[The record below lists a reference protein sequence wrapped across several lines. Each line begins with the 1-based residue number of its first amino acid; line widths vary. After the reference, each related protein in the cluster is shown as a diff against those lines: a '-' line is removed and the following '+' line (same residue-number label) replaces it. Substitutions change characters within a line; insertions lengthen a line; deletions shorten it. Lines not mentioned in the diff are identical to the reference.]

1 VKDADDKKYWNP
13 YLAGALNGLVLILS
27 VWISGK
33 FFGVSTT
40 FARTA
45 GMIEK
50 LFNSERVARM
60 DYFLKEV
67 PMIDWQW
74 MFVIGIF
81 IGAFIAATISGTF
94 AWKAVPEMWEK
105 RFGPKIIKRSFVAF
119 TGGLIAMFGARLA
132 DG

>member
-1 VKDADDKKYWNP
+1 MVLHHLRKGLKI
-13 YLAGALNGLVLILS
+13 GAESMRL
-27 VWISGK
+27 
-33 FFGVSTT
+33 
-40 FARTA
+40 TA